1 MARQPTSAQ
10 DITHLLDTL
19 DPRAALVQ
27 RHLWLIAFMNW
38 VRGDCSSVQGSVAR
52 IALFMDAVQAR
63 PGTARRVQ
71 AWWQTLVE
79 TINGTTL
86 LADFGFASR
95 SAFISEMAERLR
107 LKILPATPET
117 VDASELFS
125 LVLPTAFDAQWLA
138 ALDEPL
144 LARLTAMLQTDTC
157 EPDTRESDA
166 AMLLKSRSETAA
178 QAHRTI
184 SLWQGTVL
192 EAITFCTSQ
201 VRATGFA
208 PELRLRMSDT
218 ARESGPFHALSAD
231 FEAVRLA
238 FLAHTPGEPTTD
250 GPLQDALQQF
260 RERLDRC
267 RHAASTVYT
276 HLDEHGISVNLVF
289 RLRQLRERVLR
300 IRALLDC
307 LTGTNPSA
315 STARLLS
322 HLVVV
327 GQERRSLRALVAS
340 NSSLLA
346 AKVAERSSETGEH
359 YITRTKG
366 EYTSMFGKAAGGGA
380 LTALTTLLKFMVM
393 AVGLSAFWSG
403 FWSSLVYAGSF
414 IAIQLL
420 HCTLATKQPAM
431 TAPAMAAKLKDL
443 SEPQSLDVF
452 VDEVSHLVRSQVA
465 AVLGNVLVVFPVV
478 VMISIAIQ
486 LIWGSPMIGA
496 KEAAYVFHSLT
507 LLGPTLLFAAFT
519 GVLLFAASII
529 AGWAENWF
537 VLHRLNSALR
547 YNPRITAVLG
557 PERAA
562 RWAHFMRD
570 KISGFASNISLGF
583 MLGLIPAFAG
593 FFGLGLEVR
602 HVTLSTGQLAAA
614 CAAMGWDVVRQPA
627 LWWCVAALPLIGAL
641 NLGVSFYMAFRLALQ
656 AHNVTGVD
664 RARISSAIWRRL
676 RGQPLSFLWPVK
688 EAVGLP
694 DTAAGTVDGGPQ
706 KNG

>member
-1 MARQPTSAQ
+1 MARHASTSQ
-10 DITHLLDTL
+10 DLSSLLDTL
-19 DPRAALVQ
+19 DPQAALVQ
-27 RHLWLIAFMNW
+27 RHLWLAGFFDW
-38 VRGDCSSVQGSVAR
+38 VRGDCTSTQASVAR
-52 IALFMDAVQAR
+52 VTLFLDAIEAR
-63 PGTARRVQ
+63 PGMAQRAQ
-71 AWWQTLVE
+71 AWWQTLID

-86 LADFGFASR
+86 LADYGFASR

-125 LVLPTAFDAQWLA
+125 LVLHTGFDAQWLT

-144 LARLTAMLQTDTC
+144 LARLVGLLQTDPC
-157 EPDTRESDA
+157 EPDG
-166 AMLLKSRSETAA
+166 
-178 QAHRTI
+178 HRAIT
-184 SLWQGTVL
+184 LWQSTLL

-218 ARESGPFHALSAD
+218 AREAGPFHALTAD
-231 FEAVRLA
+231 FDAVRMA
-238 FLAHTPGEPTTD
+238 FLATDSPTD
-250 GPLQDALQQF
+250 ARLQDALQQF

-359 YITRTKG
+359 YITRTAAQ
-366 EYTSMFGKAAGGGA
+366 YRDMFSKAAGGGA
-380 LTALTTLLKFMVM
+380 LTAITTGLKFMVM
-393 AVGLSAFWSG
+393 AVGLSAFWGG

-420 HCTLATKQPAM
+420 HWTLATKQPAM

-443 SEPQSLDVF
+443 NEPLALEVF
-452 VDEVSHLVRSQVA
+452 VDEVTHLVRSQVA

-478 VMISIAIQ
+478 VLISLVIQ
-486 LIWGSPMIGA
+486 LIWGSPMIDA

-519 GVLLFAASII
+519 GVLLFASSII

-547 YNPRITAVLG
+547 YNPKITAVLG

-602 HVTLSTGQLAAA
+602 HVTLSAGQLAAA

-641 NLGVSFYMAFRLALQ
+641 NLSVSFYMAFRLALQ

-664 RARISSAIWRRL
+664 RARISSAIWQRWRTH
-676 RGQPLSFLWPVK
+676 PLSFFWPLK
-688 EAVGLP
+688 EANATSP
-694 DTAAGTVDGGPQ
+694 SE
-706 KNG
+706 KNNG